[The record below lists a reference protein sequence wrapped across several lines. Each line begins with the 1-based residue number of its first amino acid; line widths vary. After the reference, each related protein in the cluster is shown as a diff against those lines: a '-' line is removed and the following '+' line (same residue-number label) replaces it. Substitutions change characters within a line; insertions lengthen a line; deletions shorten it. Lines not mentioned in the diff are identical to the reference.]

1 MRNQGSRVKSRR
13 VLNAF
18 WYFNNTSHFI
28 SCIPPIPPIYAIY
41 KDDLFFNSPLA
52 HLDMLSAKYF
62 LSDYS
67 KEMVKAADLD
77 VVLVQSSHGYTS
89 ILCHVDMSVLA
100 HVRYLLWGHCL
111 SAILDCLLKR
121 SMDHIQPVK
130 ENIPSLSVIS

>member
-18 WYFNNTSHFI
+18 WYFNNTSH
-28 SCIPPIPPIYAIY
+28 CILLHSSYSPIYAIY

-62 LSDYS
+62 LSAYS
-67 KEMVKAADLD
+67 RAMMKVADLD

-100 HVRYLLWGHCL
+100 HVGYLLWGH
-111 SAILDCLLKR
+111 
-121 SMDHIQPVK
+121 
-130 ENIPSLSVIS
+130 